1 MKPSISNDAPLSSFQ
16 ASAGQASAFA
26 LGPNG
31 NKLLNEQLTAEE
43 QPTEANRRLE
53 VALLW
58 GDTVI
63 DVRAYAP
70 GQAVK
75 IGPTPSA
82 DFRVYEEGL
91 PETFDLVS
99 ENTVRVP
106 AGSKMAVYRDGREA
120 PGAGTGPLALSDR
133 ALVTVGTTHIIV
145 RWIRPAVRSKTGF
158 FDSVDFYFTKV
169 LSVAFMIHL
178 VLFVGFWITPLN
190 NDLLSEDLFKNPSA
204 LVKTLI
210 KQPDKKKKFDLS
222 GVKEGAKPKD
232 KEGKFGKKE
241 AKKPE
246 AAPSKKGAP
255 IVDAKKREEDRKKIM
270 NSGLLMGLHGPE
282 GAVSNVFGPGGLGT
296 GLNNALGGLQGGAGM
311 GDAHGIGGLG
321 SRGDGAGGG
330 GTALGIGGLGTHGS
344 GHGRGGYGNIDLGG
358 RGKGETR
365 IVPGRTIVQG
375 SLSKDVIAAIVRKH
389 QNEIKYCYEVELNKH
404 PDLYGKVS
412 VAWTIDG
419 TGDVSEANVNETT
432 MNNANVENCMA
443 TKIRRWKFP
452 EPKGGGQVFVTY
464 PWIFKSSSEE

>member
-1 MKPSISNDAPLSSFQ
+1 LA
-16 ASAGQASAFA
+16 
-26 LGPNG
+26 
-31 NKLLNEQLTAEE
+31 TEE
-43 QPTEANRRLE
+43 RPTENNRRLE

-70 GQAVK
+70 GQVVK
-75 IGPTPSA
+75 IGPTASA

-91 PETFDLVS
+91 SETFDLVS
-99 ENTVRVP
+99 DNVVHVP
-106 AGSKMAVYRDGREA
+106 AGSKMAIYRDGRESVNA
-120 PGAGTGPLALSDR
+120 GSGALALSDR
-133 ALVTVGTTHIIV
+133 ALVTVGTTHFIV
-145 RWIRPAVRSKTGF
+145 RWIRPAARSKTGF

-204 LVKTLI
+204 LIKTLI

-222 GVKEGAKPKD
+222 GVKEGAKAKD
-232 KEGKFGKKE
+232 KEGKMGKKE

-404 PDLYGKVS
+404 PDLSGKVS

-432 MNNANVENCMA
+432 MGNANVENCMA

-464 PWIFKSSSEE
+464 PWVFKAAGNEE

>member
-1 MKPSISNDAPLSSFQ
+1 MKPSMSNDAPLSNFQ

-31 NKLLNEQLTAEE
+31 NKLLNEQLASEE
-43 QPTEANRRLE
+43 QATETNRRLE

-70 GQAVK
+70 GQTVK

-99 ENTVRVP
+99 GNAVHAP
-106 AGSKMAVYRDGREA
+106 AGSRMAVYRDGREA
-120 PGAGTGPLALSDR
+120 SGSGTGALAVSDR
-133 ALVTVGTTHIIV
+133 ALVTVGTTHLIV
-145 RWIRPAVRSKTGF
+145 RWIKPAARSKTGF

-222 GVKEGAKPKD
+222 GVKEGAKAKD
-232 KEGKFGKKE
+232 KEGKMGKKE

-464 PWIFKSSSEE
+464 PWVFKSSSEE